1 MSKNT
6 DRIIADHVVTD
17 VLIMAAQAVL
27 NLSDEDIAKDYARQT
42 KIGKVRVK
50 NIKEMSLDTIRPV
63 VEAVAQRGGIDFKF
77 PEVKDG

>member
-27 NLSDEDIAKDYARQT
+27 NLSDEDMAKDYARQN
-42 KIGKVRVK
+42 KIGKVRVH

-63 VEAVAQRGGIDFKF
+63 VEAVAKRGGIDFHF